1 MITRFSALFLSV
13 SLLASSASGQASP
26 APARQVPPA
35 SDKAVPGKAAASGQA
50 PSPRD
55 LAGRMKPELRERA
68 LAVLDDSDEVAR
80 IRVASELAR
89 SSPSDSMDFL
99 VAVLLSDRS
108 ARFRHALIEEIGGR
122 PLPPVREALERI
134 AASDPDAGLAI
145 MALEKLRSQS
155 AREMRKLLAKRI
167 EMARRDGDKEGLQKL
182 SREDERWVSI
192 TRGSMLPSFL
202 RAPAAEFSLKASDRP
217 VRVLAFGD
225 FGTGSE
231 PQKKVAAAMREYHGK
246 SPFDFGITLGD
257 NFYPSG
263 MNSPLDERWKT
274 LYSDLY
280 DPLGIK
286 IYASLGNHDWY
297 GPDSP
302 AAEILYSDRS
312 PSWRLP
318 SPYYTFTA
326 GPVQFFALD
335 TNDMSE
341 AQFMWLDSEIA
352 KSQARWK
359 VVYGHHPIYSAGR
372 HADNPALI
380 TRLLPLLK
388 GRVDIYIAGHDHDM
402 QHLKPD
408 GGVHFF
414 IAGGGGAMTRLLRPG
429 PRSIFA
435 RAAYGF
441 AVLEADRSRLKVT
454 LVGVDSKPMH
464 EYPLEK

>member
-1 MITRFSALFLSV
+1 MTTRFPALLLSAA
-13 SLLASSASGQASP
+13 LLASNVPGQAKP
-26 APARQVPPA
+26 GPARQNTSA
-35 SDKAVPGKAAASGQA
+35 SDKAAASSQS
-50 PSPRD
+50 PSPRE
-55 LAGRMKPELRERA
+55 LANRLKPELRERA
-68 LAVLDDSDEVAR
+68 LAVLDGSDEAAR
-80 IRVASELAR
+80 IRIASELAR
-89 SSPSDSMDFL
+89 SSPSESADFL

-108 ARFRHALIEEIGGR
+108 ARFRRALIEEIGGR
-122 PLPPVREALERI
+122 PLPPVRAALERI

-145 MALEKLRSQS
+145 VALEKLRSQS

-167 EMARRDGDKEGLQKL
+167 EMARGAGDKEGLEKL
-182 SREDERWVSI
+182 SREDERWVSL

-202 RAPAAEFSLKASDRP
+202 RAPSAEFSLKASDQP

-231 PQKKVAAAMREYHGK
+231 PQKKVAAAMREYHK
-246 SPFDFGITLGD
+246 QSPFDFGITLGD

-263 MNSPLDERWKT
+263 MNSPSDERWQT

-302 AAEILYSDRS
+302 SAEILYSDRS

-352 KSQARWK
+352 KSRARWK

-388 GRVDIYIAGHDHDM
+388 ERVDVYIAGHDHDM

-429 PRSIFA
+429 PRSVFA

-441 AVLEADRSRLKVT
+441 AVLEADRGRLKVT
-454 LVGVDSKPMH
+454 LVGVDSRPMH
-464 EYPLEK
+464 EHTLEK